1 MGRKEHIG
9 NSMYGYINWTLVTR
23 ASWSE
28 EYGDENPECKS
39 CDTAS
44 YLGHFGQV
52 NQSGYV
58 SSPVKG
64 DNAYVTKP

>member
-1 MGRKEHIG
+1 MAILTKLQLLEHHTQ
-9 NSMYGYINWTLVTR
+9 NVE
-23 ASWSE
+23 WSE
-28 EYGDENPECKS
+28 KYGDENTECKS
-39 CDTAS
+39 CDSAS